1 MIYLDAYKQII
12 ADMKEMNGMYE
23 NPSTFREG
31 RHRML
36 ALEIKML
43 ACFLDVQYKVKHNE
57 LRKEK
62 ENTQANE

>member
-1 MIYLDAYKQII
+1 
-12 ADMKEMNGMYE
+12 MKEMNGMYE